1 MAGWGNLDARESR
14 CEVTSRRQKLL
25 VRNTIQPF
33 MNKDVCSIVWLVV
46 GIHYERESRSRS
58 NVTTREA
65 MSFMNED
72 RRSKMTICKDNV
84 LGYQG
89 FIFVNVPVN
98 VRRERLHVLCYRRK
112 NEDAKDR
119 RPKMPKSSKMTK
131 DAKNAKERARV
142 FHGRDGVRHSQGM
155 RSKYQELN
163 QFKIQYSF
171 QLGSIAFRPFYF
183 VGDLEETLS

>member
-84 LGYQG
+84 LGYQFRSMYEESG
-89 FIFVNVPVN
+89 FMYYVTEERMKTRKCCSMYEERGFVETSVEIVYFIAKVQEANIRLDGRPVKGIQTSES
-98 VRRERLHVLCYRRK
+98 R
-112 NEDAKDR
+112 
-119 RPKMPKSSKMTK
+119 SSK
-131 DAKNAKERARV
+131 
-142 FHGRDGVRHSQGM
+142 
-155 RSKYQELN
+155 
-163 QFKIQYSF
+163 
-171 QLGSIAFRPFYF
+171 
-183 VGDLEETLS
+183 DLQRQR

>member
-89 FIFVNVPVN
+89 FIFVNGSYGGQS
-98 VRRERLHVLCYRRK
+98 VLSY
-112 NEDAKDR
+112 
-119 RPKMPKSSKMTK
+119 
-131 DAKNAKERARV
+131 
-142 FHGRDGVRHSQGM
+142 
-155 RSKYQELN
+155 
-163 QFKIQYSF
+163 
-171 QLGSIAFRPFYF
+171 FYA
-183 VGDLEETLS
+183 

>member
-119 RPKMPKSSKMTK
+119 RPKMPKSSKSGLVSFMVEMVY
-131 DAKNAKERARV
+131 DIAK
-142 FHGRDGVRHSQGM
+142 
-155 RSKYQELN
+155 
-163 QFKIQYSF
+163 
-171 QLGSIAFRPFYF
+171 LGSIAFRPFYF

>member
-112 NEDAKDR
+112 NEDAKGCWVSTYFFS
-119 RPKMPKSSKMTK
+119 MVVSMTT
-131 DAKNAKERARV
+131 RV
-142 FHGRDGVRHSQGM
+142 FCCTFMPNYLFLFGFGRCTNRA
-155 RSKYQELN
+155 
-163 QFKIQYSF
+163 
-171 QLGSIAFRPFYF
+171 GSC
-183 VGDLEETLS
+183 LSWSRWCTT